1 MRRILHYSESPTN
14 YTGELSDRVIVGA
27 WFELHRQGGCGAGEV
42 RLHDAFA
49 DRETIAVGD
58 WLAFEYGSG
67 NRWYLGRV
75 ASREATSPAVVTF
88 RLEGMA
94 AQLDNVFPGGFG
106 ASANGIAP
114 HRFAQTDLFSLDPDH
129 SEETIDIVSG
139 PADVV
144 RVLIQDYVTPDTDIL
159 YDADRIDEPANAS
172 TVTSLKIRGA
182 ESVTALLRDLAVRAR
197 GAVWGVD
204 ETGTFFFQPTPT
216 TPAAIWREARDLT
229 KLEETRDRRFLF
241 NRMILVGDRIY
252 SANSDG
258 TQSSYRWQA
267 HYIQPQSQSAYGECT
282 IRVSVPW
289 IRTASD
295 SRAFAREFFR
305 LYAEPTPRYRL
316 ETGTQVAL
324 FRPWLGTVRVENRD
338 GEELITAAAETVRVQ
353 FDHSPRFHLEI
364 GPIDP
369 RTLWPDVAHDERW
382 ELPHDPVSEFGG
394 GNVTLSSASSSS
406 SNGNIVALDHFTD
419 TQFTLIANHVP
430 DVGPA
435 WQRWNSFWSIG
446 VVDANTVSPD
456 GLNALAAV
464 NTGLANVAVSV
475 LMKQSEG
482 SSPSNGGLVMRLVN
496 PLNYW
501 KLILNFASQT
511 LELVEVV
518 AGTPT
523 VRASSGIFIRIGET
537 FLLEATLNGNAIVG
551 QATDVQSQ
559 LGASVSYNAATSSGT
574 SHGLWADHDDSSEG
588 NVPHAFDDFQ
598 VESL

>member
-1 MRRILHYSESPTN
+1 MRRILHYTGSPTN
-14 YTGELSDRVIVGA
+14 CTGELSDRAILGA
-27 WFELHRQGGCGAGEV
+27 WFELQCQGGCGAGEV
-42 RLHDAFA
+42 RLHDRFE
-49 DRETIAVGD
+49 DRKTIAVGD

-75 ASREATSPAVVTF
+75 TSREATSPAVVAF

-94 AQLDNVFPGGFG
+94 AQLNNVFPGGFG
-106 ASANGIAP
+106 VSANGIAP
-114 HRFAQTDLFSLDPDH
+114 HRFAQADLFSLDPDH
-129 SEETIDIVSG
+129 SAETIDSVSG
-139 PADVV
+139 PADIV
-144 RVLIQDYVTPDTDIL
+144 RVLIQDYVAPNTDIL
-159 YDADRIDEPANAS
+159 YDANRIDEPTNAA

-182 ESVTALLRDLAVRAR
+182 ESVTSLLHDLAVRAR

-204 ETGTFFFQPTPT
+204 ETGTFFFEPASTIPT
-216 TPAAIWREARDLT
+216 AVWREARDVT
-229 KLEETRDRRFLF
+229 KLEETSDRRYLF
-241 NRMILVGDRIY
+241 NRMVLLGDRIY

-267 HYIQPQSQSAYGECT
+267 HYIQPQSQSSYGERT

-305 LYAEPTPRYRL
+305 LYADPVPRYFL
-316 ETGTQVAL
+316 ETGSQAAL

-353 FDHSPRFHLEI
+353 FDHSPRFRLEI
-364 GPIDP
+364 GPTDP
-369 RTLWPDVAHDERW
+369 RTLWPDLGRDDRG
-382 ELPHDPVSEFGG
+382 ELPRNPVSGFGG
-394 GNVTLSSASSSS
+394 GDVTLSSTSSSS
-406 SNGNIVALDHFTD
+406 SNGNVVALDHFTD
-419 TQFTLIANHVP
+419 AQFTLIVNHVP

-446 VVDANTVSPD
+446 VVDSNTVSPD
-456 GLNALAAV
+456 GTNALAAV
-464 NTGLANVAVSV
+464 NPGLTNVAVSV
-475 LMKQSEG
+475 LMKQAEG

-523 VRASSGIFIRIGET
+523 IRASAEIFIRIGET

-551 QATDVQSQ
+551 QATDVQTQ
-559 LGASVSYNAATSSGT
+559 LGASVSYNAASSSGT
-574 SHGLWADHDDSSEG
+574 SYGLWADHDDSSEG